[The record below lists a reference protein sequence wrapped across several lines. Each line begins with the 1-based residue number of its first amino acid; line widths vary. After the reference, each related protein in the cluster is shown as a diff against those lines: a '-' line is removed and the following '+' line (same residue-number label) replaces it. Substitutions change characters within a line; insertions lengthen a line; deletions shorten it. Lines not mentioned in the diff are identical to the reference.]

1 MASCFLT
8 RSITVCTYHSLS
20 SLEALTSCRGTG
32 KASQGPIIINYHCN
46 LDRADLPQPAL
57 LNSFSVSAI
66 GEGVAVLSSPP
77 CAPEGGRYSHTN
89 HSRNKNVLGRD
100 PRCGDEGWECSPIWK
115 TFTCLLLLLPPQLEQ
130 PHPCGQLHDVVSNTG
145 SQSHQRWKLRL

>member
-1 MASCFLT
+1 LT

-32 KASQGPIIINYHCN
+32 KASQGPVIINYHCN

-66 GEGVAVLSSPP
+66 GEVMPFSAVLLVPQ
-77 CAPEGGRYSHTN
+77 R
-89 HSRNKNVLGRD
+89 V
-100 PRCGDEGWECSPIWK
+100 GDIPTPIIAGTK
-115 TFTCLLLLLPPQLEQ
+115 MC
-130 PHPCGQLHDVVSNTG
+130 
-145 SQSHQRWKLRL
+145 